1 MMLPIADKPPCHH
14 VENLL
19 QLKYINLLRRASI
32 ESTASK
38 TPPSGRDFEKS
49 FDRECTKCRQFNP
62 YFATMIVVFI
72 KFFLHYNLFHNKL
85 AFAKLLRVSCIK
97 LFLLC
102 NKLILYEVVT

>member
-1 MMLPIADKPPCHH
+1 MLPIADKPPCHH

-32 ESTASK
+32 ENTASK

-49 FDRECTKCRQFNP
+49 FDRECTKCRQLNP

-72 KFFLHYNLFHNKL
+72 KFFLHYNFFHNKL
-85 AFAKLLRVSCIK
+85 ALAELFRASCINFFFFVIK
-97 LFLLC
+97 QFPM
-102 NKLILYEVVT
+102 K